1 MACTTAAP
9 IPGGQSSVTLTLYQ
23 IGYVVSLTYIP
34 STEEVDGVVNAT
46 QQFLSGLFQGLYSNM
61 IGFETTKVSDRLML
75 NAPYEIVYNSTID
88 FAPGTAV
95 PSLDELNSQLQTAF
109 TGDAKASYLTLLAE
123 LGPENIFGKWT
134 TYENAY
140 AEVRV
145 VRLLHTPLVRFTFIP
160 AQTSDVVFTFFE
172 TSEDSAN
179 GQSHTGGGSVSSPI
193 VLAAIGAGTLAVVVT
208 IAATVHFFKH
218 RSGDP
223 KGPDRKSPPPDYATH
238 AAESTIA
245 VDDYPYHGGS
255 TATGEIHSC
264 MSPTSN
270 ASHTD
275 ETEPASGNNSHR
287 NPRIYRLSRQAI
299 ESNVGHIPAH
309 RDGTNACIIGSPMQ
323 QSLSFE
329 GDDDD
334 EPWMNPSVNDH
345 SSSAQGEAIL
355 STSENDES
363 RERRRHQDDQ
373 VPMPLL
379 Y

>member
-1 MACTTAAP
+1 M
-9 IPGGQSSVTLTLYQ
+9 TLT
-23 IGYVVSLTYIP
+23 
-34 STEEVDGVVNAT
+34 
-46 QQFLSGLFQGLYSNM
+46 
-61 IGFETTKVSDRLML
+61 
-75 NAPYEIVYNSTID
+75 
-88 FAPGTAV
+88 
-95 PSLDELNSQLQTAF
+95 
-109 TGDAKASYLTLLAE
+109 
-123 LGPENIFGKWT
+123 
-134 TYENAY
+134 
-140 AEVRV
+140 
-145 VRLLHTPLVRFTFIP
+145 HTPRFFTLIQ

-172 TSEDSAN
+172 TSEDAAT
-179 GQSHTGGGSVSSPI
+179 GQSYTGGGSVSSPI

-218 RSGDP
+218 RGGDP
-223 KGPDRKSPPPDYATH
+223 KGPGGKSPPPDYATH

-245 VDDYPYHGGS
+245 ADDYPYHGGS
-255 TATGEIHSC
+255 TATGETHSC

-275 ETEPASGNNSHR
+275 ETEPTSGNNSHR

-299 ESNVGHIPAH
+299 ESNEGHIPAH
-309 RDGTNACIIGSPMQ
+309 RDGANACIIGSPMQ

-355 STSENDES
+355 STSENDNS
-363 RERRRHQDDQ
+363 RERRRHRDDQ